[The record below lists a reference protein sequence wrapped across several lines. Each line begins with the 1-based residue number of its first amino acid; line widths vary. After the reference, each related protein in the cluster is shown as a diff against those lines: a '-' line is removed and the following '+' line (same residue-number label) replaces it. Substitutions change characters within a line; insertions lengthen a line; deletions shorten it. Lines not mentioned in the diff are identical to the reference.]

1 MAEASNFKHCAR
13 CGCRHAPP
21 TGKKKCKRLLDANFD
36 SLDVMPL
43 VLEEPASTPQMP
55 PPVRSTDD
63 RIDTLIGV
71 VSDLVSRVDST
82 QRQLDTLQLTLST
95 PLPTDD
101 MAHFRAQGAI
111 PRSVPST
118 KDMSQHPEQRAAQGA
133 VQCQMPS
140 LPELRADQGAVQ
152 QAARLVD
159 SMDMGAAGNTA
170 ISTTKSM
177 RRGWTRQGGDYAPR
191 VNVPWPQDFVL
202 GTGRKNRVSYD
213 ELDMLQWAQGCISII
228 EREENLDTQRA
239 MLLTLR
245 NTLRDA
251 QFHGFE
257 AARFSYGALLSMMED
272 GNLSWS
278 DHQAIAEE
286 RRSAL
291 IARGSQS
298 QPSQSHSR
306 FTSGSNVARSGGARS
321 KNFPNNP
328 NFPGGNMARPCV
340 YWNNGVC
347 PHKGDHQG
355 STVFWRH
362 VCRRCLDASHKDN
375 ECPLPPPGTGRS

>member
-82 QRQLDTLQLTLST
+82 QRQLNTLQLTLST
-95 PLPTDD
+95 SPLP
-101 MAHFRAQGAI
+101 
-111 PRSVPST
+111 
-118 KDMSQHPEQRAAQGA
+118 
-133 VQCQMPS
+133 
-140 LPELRADQGAVQ
+140 ADQAT
-152 QAARLVD
+152 RLVD
-159 SMDMGAAGNTA
+159 SLDMGAAGNTA
-170 ISTTKSM
+170 TSTTKSM

-202 GTGRKNRVSYD
+202 GTRRKNRVSYD

-228 EREENLDTQRA
+228 EHEENLDTQRA

-245 NTLRDA
+245 NTLRHA

-278 DHQAIAEE
+278 DNQAIAEE

-306 FTSGSNVARSGGARS
+306 FTGGSNVARSGGARS

-328 NFPGGNMARPCV
+328 NFPGGNIVRPCV

-375 ECPLPPPGTGRS
+375 ECPLPPPRTGRL